1 MMGMVELELTTESQ
15 ARTTESQSREMGA
28 LAEMPELAA
37 TPFPFRGKPDFRG
50 FTQDDYDNFS
60 AGVFS
65 RGARL
70 KWFGGRLRFES
81 ALKTLEKIGYV
92 CTVTLPHIAE
102 IGNESDG
109 YEEVTVLWYT
119 IFFEAQT

>member
-1 MMGMVELELTTESQ
+1 MITGPLAEFELMTGSQ
-15 ARTTESQSREMGA
+15 AREMDA

-70 KWFGGRLRFES
+70 KWFGGKICFER
-81 ALKTLEKIGYV
+81 ALAKLEKIGYV
-92 CTVTLPHIAE
+92 CTVIFPHRAE
-102 IGNESDG
+102 IIGETG
-109 YEEVTVLWYT
+109 EYFVRWYT
-119 IFFEAQT
+119 IFFEAQTK